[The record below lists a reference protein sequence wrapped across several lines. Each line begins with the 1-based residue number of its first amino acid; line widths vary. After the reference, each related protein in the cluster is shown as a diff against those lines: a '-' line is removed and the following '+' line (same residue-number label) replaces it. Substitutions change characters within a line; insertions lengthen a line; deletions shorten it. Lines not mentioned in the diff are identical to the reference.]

1 MSIWKKKEKV
11 VDNVGNIFIV
21 EDKNALVCLEDYN
34 SDKERGNLVLVDD
47 FEKSILA
54 QDVHNFF
61 YRDLNSILFI
71 TDYNESRHKG
81 DLWLY
86 NGKEKN
92 IKIDNDVTGVVA
104 Y

>member
-1 MSIWKKKEKV
+1 
-11 VDNVGNIFIV
+11 
-21 EDKNALVCLEDYN
+21 
-34 SDKERGNLVLVDD
+34 LVDD

-92 IKIDNDVTGVVA
+92 IKIDNDVTGVVV